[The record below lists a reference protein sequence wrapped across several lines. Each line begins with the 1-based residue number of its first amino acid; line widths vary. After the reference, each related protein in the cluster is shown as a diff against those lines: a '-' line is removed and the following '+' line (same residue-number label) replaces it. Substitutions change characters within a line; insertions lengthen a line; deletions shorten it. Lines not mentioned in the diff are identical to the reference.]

1 VNVRVFH
8 PSRGEANMTETTSW
22 RRGFAAGFAALA
34 LGIGGQVATSASD
47 DAEAGESCPFS
58 RNAAADRLAE
68 RFTPHVD
75 AHGIAQRVARAVLGL
90 VLQTGL

>member
-1 VNVRVFH
+1 VFH

-34 LGIGGQVATSASD
+34 LAIGGQVATGG
-47 DAEAGESCPFS
+47 AGEVDAIETCPLA

-68 RFTPHVD
+68 RITPHVD
-75 AHGIAQRVARAVLGL
+75 AHGIAQRVARALVGM
-90 VLQTGL
+90 VLQSAL